1 MMKVFLGGTVNGST
15 WRDKLI
21 PLLNKDSVDYF
32 NPVVEEWTEECKVRE
47 RVERTRCDVNLYVL
61 TPLMAGVYSIA
72 EVVDDSNK
80 RPTKTVLMILEED
93 NHETFSNRNRHSLR
107 EVERLV
113 RHNGGTVVQGSIKDL
128 ATYLNERS
136 VGLTD
141 IARLFGLR
149 QK

>member
-32 NPVVEEWTEECKVRE
+32 NPVVEEWTEECKARE
-47 RVERTRCDVNLYVL
+47 RIERTRCDVNLYVL

-93 NHETFSNRNRHSLR
+93 NHETFTNRNRHSIR

-141 IARLFGLR
+141 ITKLFGLR
-149 QK
+149 QN